1 LSGAC
6 LPPFHGQIE
15 QTVPQ
20 TRTALLAVIARS
32 VDKDLSTLLEADDP
46 ISRTDVEQMMMI
58 LRKKPA
64 LELLM
69 MLLMP
74 LLIIS
79 E

>member
-6 LPPFHGQIE
+6 LPHFHGQIE

-20 TRTALLAVIARS
+20 TWTALLAVTARR